1 MHATLVSGLLAI
13 LVFLVLVA
21 VKPGKSLFD

>member
-1 MHATLVSGLLAI
+1 MHATLITGVLSI
-13 LVFLVLVA
+13 VVFLVLVA